1 MQKTHASTTPDDKK
15 KKESR
20 AGLRGA
26 GTDEDEDDLHLPL
39 PPKAKAEADHY
50 NHHPNYIHSFIQ
62 KNEREVRTEPK
73 LEEDKRTQHIL
84 VH

>member
-39 PPKAKAEADHY
+39 RPKAKVEADHY